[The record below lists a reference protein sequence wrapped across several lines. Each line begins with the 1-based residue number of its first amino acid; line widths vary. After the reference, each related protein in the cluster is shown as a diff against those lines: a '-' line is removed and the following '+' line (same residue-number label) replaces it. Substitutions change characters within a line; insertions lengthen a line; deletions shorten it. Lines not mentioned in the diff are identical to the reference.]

1 MEQAAMIDARP
12 IIVTLCEKFPAA
24 FFQFEQRRKPLA
36 LGIHKEIALAM
47 PTLTK
52 VQISTA
58 MHYYVSNEGYCRAC
72 REGAARVNLM
82 GHEAGCVTAA
92 EADNAVARI
101 EGIKAWRKKQK
112 AAAKEA
118 KKAEVAAARAAEIE
132 AAKPIPKGINASKP
146 KLTLKRAA
154 S

>member
-1 MEQAAMIDARP
+1 MRKVSCVCDVRAASP
-12 IIVTLCEKFPAA
+12 T
-24 FFQFEQRRKPLA
+24 LA
-36 LGIHKEIALAM
+36 LGIHKEVALAM

-132 AAKPIPKGINASKP
+132 AAKPAPVPKGVNASRP
-146 KLTLKRAA
+146 TLHLKGTTT
-154 S
+154 